1 MLEGLDVLILD
12 ALRHDPHPAH
22 FNLGQALEVIEK
34 LEPRQAY
41 LTHISHDFDHEVINA
56 KLPGNVRL
64 AYDGLSF
71 AF

>member
-1 MLEGLDVLILD
+1 LDVLILD
-12 ALRHDPHPAH
+12 GLRPQPHPAH
-22 FNLGQALEVIEK
+22 FSVGQALEVIEK

-41 LTHISHDFDHEVINA
+41 LTHISHELDHDKINDS
-56 KLPGNVRL
+56 LPGNVRL